1 MGKVKAYYQDLLTR
15 HLTEL
20 EQDAYFDQLY
30 AEWLQSQQAYAF
42 EDNYEPFE
50 TKPTTNDLT
59 IVRSH

>member
-1 MGKVKAYYQDLLTR
+1 MGKIKAYYQDLLTR

-50 TKPTTNDLT
+50 TKLNP
-59 IVRSH
+59 